1 MPYHTMQPT
10 RAQPARA
17 PVPGYIDPP
26 TWDRYRSPDI
36 QMMNTVG
43 GSGQMDP
50 ALIEQLMEVMRRS
63 RMGGQRS
70 PGAVQSQMM
79 NTMGRGPAVE
89 SQMMNTM
96 GRAPGN
102 RPVARQIGGRPSGVD
117 PAALMEMMRGTM
129 GGNPLNQVRQRR
141 VDTIEE
147 ERRGREAQAAR
158 YAPGTA
164 ATYNRD
170 PRYGNV
176 PGDITAQMLAMHQG
190 NFGRGTMGG
199 MRKPAPPPPTFR
211 R

>member
-1 MPYHTMQPT
+1 MPFGRDPIPMQPGAQPAG
-10 RAQPARA
+10 AQPARA
-17 PVPGYIDPP
+17 PVPA
-26 TWDRYRSPDI
+26 
-36 QMMNTVG
+36 MG

-79 NTMGRGPAVE
+79 NTMGRGPAVGNVGGL
-89 SQMMNTM
+89 MGPM
-96 GRAPGN
+96 GRAPGD

>member
-1 MPYHTMQPT
+1 MQPG
-10 RAQPARA
+10 AQPARA
-17 PVPGYIDPP
+17 PGWRGPP
-26 TWDRYRSPDI
+26 QAGDRLIGQGIGPAMDG
-36 QMMNTVG
+36 MN
-43 GSGQMDP
+43 P

-102 RPVARQIGGRPSGVD
+102 RPVERQIGARPSGVD

-147 ERRGREAQAAR
+147 ERRGREAEAAR

-176 PGDITAQMLAMHQG
+176 PGDITAQWLAMHQG
-190 NFGRGTMGG
+190 NFGRG
-199 MRKPAPPPPTFR
+199 R
-211 R
+211 

>member
-1 MPYHTMQPT
+1 MLQGFTQALAVPVRFLEGKNNNASRQQTSRTKGAELVMPYHTMQPG
-10 RAQPARA
+10 AQPSQGIGPA
-17 PVPGYIDPP
+17 
-26 TWDRYRSPDI
+26 
-36 QMMNTVG
+36 
-43 GSGQMDP
+43 MDGMSP
-50 ALIEQLMEVMRRS
+50 ALIEQLMEVIRRS

-96 GRAPGN
+96 GRAPGD

-147 ERRGREAQAAR
+147 ERRGREAEAAR

-176 PGDITAQMLAMHQG
+176 PGDITAQWLAMHQG
-190 NFGRGTMGG
+190 NFGRG
-199 MRKPAPPPPTFR
+199 R
-211 R
+211 